1 MVYLILHRSNRTVQ
15 PNGNQPPPAKAAIV
29 DQLGMAWPNPN
40 FIKECTA
47 ILQGAGYAVDYF
59 KGEEVT
65 IEFYRTLPTCG
76 YDLIVLRV
84 HSAYIHEYLSLAM
97 FTSEPHTKERYVY
110 EQLRNRVACGYLE
123 PYRQGDPRYLVITDK
138 FVRFSMQG
146 LFKETLIVMMGCTG
160 IKKMMATAFL
170 EKGAKAYIGWDG
182 LVSAPHTDRTTIEL
196 LKNLVV
202 RNQTV
207 AKAVAQTMKDVGRDP
222 QFKSRLLFW
231 PIQAGT
237 QLAR

>member
-1 MVYLILHRSNRTVQ
+1 
-15 PNGNQPPPAKAAIV
+15 
-29 DQLGMAWPNPN
+29 
-40 FIKECTA
+40 
-47 ILQGAGYAVDYF
+47 
-59 KGEEVT
+59 
-65 IEFYRTLPTCG
+65 
-76 YDLIVLRV
+76 
-84 HSAYIHEYLSLAM
+84 M
-97 FTSEPHTKERYVY
+97 FTSEPHTKGRYVY

-231 PIQAGT
+231 PIQAGSHK
-237 QLAR
+237 AR